1 MDRMLLVVDDDE
13 NICKIIGVCIENF
26 SPWRTTLASS
36 GEDGFLAIASVKPD
50 AILLDMMMP
59 FMDGFDFLKQL
70 QSHPEF
76 AQIPVIILTSRDD
89 LTTSSQIT
97 QLGVKG
103 AIVKPFDPLL
113 LVYQIVNILGWSL
126 D

>member
-1 MDRMLLVVDDDE
+1 MDKMLLVIDDE
-13 NICKIIGVCIENF
+13 ENIRKIVRVCIENF
-26 SPWRTTLASS
+26 SPWQTTLVGS
-36 GEDGFLAIASVKPD
+36 GADGFLAIASVKPD
-50 AILLDMMMP
+50 LILLDMMMP
-59 FMDGFDFLKQL
+59 FMDGFAFLEQL
-70 QSHPEF
+70 QSHSEF

-89 LTTSSQIT
+89 LTVSSQIA
-97 QLGVKG
+97 QLGIRG